1 MNKVLCVDDDAITLM
16 LCKTT
21 IRKAGFSEEIIT
33 AFNGE
38 EALEYYEELAQ
49 KSQTEYPQIIFLD
62 LNMPVIGGWDFL
74 DEFMESYYEKFNST
88 KVVILSSSV
97 DPRDKERA
105 KNYPIVIDFFS
116 KPISKEILRQIEIK
130 LNAR

>member
-116 KPISKEILRQIEIK
+116 KPISKEMLRQIEIK

>member
-33 AFNGE
+33 AFNGQ

-105 KNYPIVIDFFS
+105 NNYPIVIDFFS

-130 LNAR
+130 LHTK

>member
-1 MNKVLCVDDDAITLM
+1 
-16 LCKTT
+16 
-21 IRKAGFSEEIIT
+21 
-33 AFNGE
+33 
-38 EALEYYEELAQ
+38 
-49 KSQTEYPQIIFLD
+49 
-62 LNMPVIGGWDFL
+62 MPVIGGWDFL